1 MYLNSKLP
9 KAARP
14 KGWVYV
20 ILVLNFLFFGFFFL
34 NFVFKELTGD
44 ALVTF

>member
-1 MYLNSKLP
+1 
-9 KAARP
+9 
-14 KGWVYV
+14 
-20 ILVLNFLFFGFFFL
+20 VLNVLFFGFFFL

>member
-1 MYLNSKLP
+1 
-9 KAARP
+9 
-14 KGWVYV
+14 VYV

-34 NFVFKELTGD
+34 NFVVNELTGD